1 MSYRSFNRPFFSQVA
16 VVKQIFLNLD
26 LKKVYS
32 EYEEESYQQ
41 LMSKINNLSS
51 TDLPKEMF
59 IAFAQKI
66 FKRIK

>member
-1 MSYRSFNRPFFSQVA
+1 MSQKFESPVFFSQVA

-32 EYEEESYQQ
+32 DYEEESYQQ

-66 FKRIK
+66 FKRNK